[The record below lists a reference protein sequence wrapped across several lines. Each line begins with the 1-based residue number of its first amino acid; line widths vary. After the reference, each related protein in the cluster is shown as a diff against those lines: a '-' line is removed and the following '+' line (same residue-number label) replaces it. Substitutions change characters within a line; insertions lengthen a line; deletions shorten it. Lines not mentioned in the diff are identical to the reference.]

1 MVSAKTCAVVGNG
14 PSVTPGLLEA
24 IGCPSFGLNA
34 VASIY
39 PKTTWRPTHY
49 LLGWSQGDG
58 GLSALPLVLESV
70 ALGIPSYIPHHWGER
85 VTGPNVF
92 LYGMHKGPEWATH
105 TTSLF
110 GGHTS
115 VYLAAQMATVLGFRH
130 ILFMG
135 LDGLRPRHGKDL
147 NHLTDNYYEYDED
160 LSAKDAALANA
171 GMFAGYIQM
180 VGLMKD
186 RGVTCDF
193 VVPPK
198 RIGLEF

>member
-1 MVSAKTCAVVGNG
+1 
-14 PSVTPGLLEA
+14 
-24 IGCPSFGLNA
+24 
-34 VASIY
+34 
-39 PKTTWRPTHY
+39 
-49 LLGWSQGDG
+49 
-58 GLSALPLVLESV
+58 
-70 ALGIPSYIPHHWGER
+70 
-85 VTGPNVF
+85 
-92 LYGMHKGPEWATH
+92 
-105 TTSLF
+105 
-110 GGHTS
+110 
-115 VYLAAQMATVLGFRH
+115 
-130 ILFMG
+130 MG

-160 LSAKDAALANA
+160 LSAKDAAIANA